1 MVIVLHSD
9 DDGGIRK
16 SQSEVGRMDASA
28 GEIDITRR
36 SSTKQSQPRKA
47 IVQHQRESQP
57 LYTMFDDGE
66 DGASYGNT
74 HRAFL
79 QALLARQTITFEEA
93 KPLISSIR
101 TAAAARTSG
110 RAHLPGDVTQ
120 DEFEDYIQ
128 CVRDKLTSFDFEIR
142 TSYHQVTRDRIYA
155 LVNTTSDA
163 LTQMATIHSPD
174 DISYVK
180 RLLDAMFDTNNTP
193 RQEIMAVQAYQA
205 RKLAKAPGDVDR
217 RDSGQTGDT
226 TQQTQSKNASLT
238 QSQAEKVLDSME
250 QEGWFEK
257 TVVSSRKER
266 DVHWYSL
273 TQRALMELQQWL
285 VNAYNE
291 DPEGDEEEPHLKI
304 KFCKACA
311 QIVTAGQRCPNMP
324 CNIRLHNDCVGK
336 MFRAQ
341 RDSETCP
348 TCKTEWHD
356 APVVGIKAASAKEAA
371 RGGGGWRSTNGT
383 TTNGRR
389 SGVAPTANGRDVEKE
404 EEEEEE
410 SDMEVDGEQP

>member
-1 MVIVLHSD
+1 MSD
-9 DDGGIRK
+9 DGD
-16 SQSEVGRMDASA
+16 
-28 GEIDITRR
+28 
-36 SSTKQSQPRKA
+36 
-47 IVQHQRESQP
+47 
-57 LYTMFDDGE
+57 

-101 TAAAARTSG
+101 TAAAAQSSG

-128 CVRDKLTSFDFEIR
+128 RVGDALTSFDFEIR
-142 TSYHQVTRDRIYA
+142 SSYHQVTRERIYA

-174 DISYVK
+174 DIAYVK
-180 RLLDAMFDTNNTP
+180 RVIDGMFDTNNTP
-193 RQEIMAVQAYQA
+193 RQEIMAIQAYQA

-217 RDSGQTGDT
+217 RDSGQNGDT
-226 TQQTQSKNASLT
+226 QTQSKNASLT
-238 QSQAEKVLDSME
+238 QSQAEKVLESME

-257 TVVSSRKER
+257 TVITSRSER

-273 TQRALMELQQWL
+273 TQRALMELQHWL
-285 VNAYNE
+285 VDAYNE
-291 DPEGDEEEPHLKI
+291 PPEEGDEEEPHQKI

-311 QIVTAGQRCPNMP
+311 QIVTIGQRCPNMP
-324 CNIRLHNDCVGK
+324 CNVRLHNDCVGK

-356 APVVGIKAASAKEAA
+356 APAVGIKAASAKEAA
-371 RGGGGWRSTNGT
+371 RGGGGRRSTNGAV
-383 TTNGRR
+383 TNGRR
-389 SGVAPTANGRDVEKE
+389 SSAAQATNGHDE

-410 SDMEVDGEQP
+410 EEEEDMDEE